1 MLEAGV
7 FLRPF
12 FFWLKESFEK
22 ALFVSPSSCMKIRS
36 AMHLNNSAGSSS
48 NISGADFF
56 GGHRRRA
63 AVAYSSRQPK

>member
-1 MLEAGV
+1 
-7 FLRPF
+7 
-12 FFWLKESFEK
+12 
-22 ALFVSPSSCMKIRS
+22 MKIRS